1 MILSSDMTPGRIPK
15 CFRSL
20 ELRTDGHW
28 FEFELDF
35 SRVDPCREGERDPF
49 PSNRA
54 QARSTRGVWYIP
66 LVMADSFLAS
76 RPRPERRY
84 VRTPTPIHFPES
96 AEMPETGVHLEV
108 RTALYLLV
116 RDFVGERGAVGSEQF
131 VYWDAADPCQC
142 LAPDLIVR
150 MGAQPGPFPT
160 WKTWE
165 RGAPHLAV
173 EVASPFDAG
182 EAEWQR
188 KLARYR
194 KSGINEIARFDP
206 EGAARPLRLW
216 DRLEGDLV
224 ERDLDGEHALLCDAL
239 GVHWCVLRDPTLG
252 RVLRL
257 SQDPHGQNLVPTAV
271 ERERAAAAERIAELE
286 AELRRR

>member
-1 MILSSDMTPGRIPK
+1 M
-15 CFRSL
+15 
-20 ELRTDGHW
+20 
-28 FEFELDF
+28 
-35 SRVDPCREGERDPF
+35 
-49 PSNRA
+49 
-54 QARSTRGVWYIP
+54 WYIP
-66 LVMADSFLAS
+66 MVMSDSFLAS
-76 RPRPERRY
+76 RPRPNRSY
-84 VRTPTPIHFPES
+84 VRSPMPIHFPES
-96 AEMPETGVHLEV
+96 AEMPDALRDPRRGETGVHLEV

-116 RDFVGERGAVGSEQF
+116 RDFVGERGAVGSDQF
-131 VYWDAADPCQC
+131 VYWDASDPRQC

-150 MGAQPGPFPT
+150 MGAVPGPFPT

-165 RGAPHLAV
+165 RGAPHVAV

-206 EGAARPLRLW
+206 EDAVQPLRLW
-216 DRLEGDLV
+216 DRFDGDLV
-224 ERDLDGEHALLCDAL
+224 ERSLDGEHALLCDAL
-239 GVHWCVLRDPTLG
+239 AVHWCVRDDATLG

-257 SQDPHGQNLVPTAV
+257 SLDALGQSLVPTAV
-271 ERERAAAAERIAELE
+271 ERGQTRIAELE